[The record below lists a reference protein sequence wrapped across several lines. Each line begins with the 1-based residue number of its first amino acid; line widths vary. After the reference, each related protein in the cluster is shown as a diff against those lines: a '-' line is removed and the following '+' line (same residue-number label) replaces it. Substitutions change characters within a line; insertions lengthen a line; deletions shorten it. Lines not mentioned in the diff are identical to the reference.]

1 MRIFPSLFI
10 ISSTFL
16 CVYLWVGCK
25 NDPKTPQNLEE
36 KAKVDA
42 VKIEG
47 KALEKAP
54 EDALKVE
61 IDKDVI
67 PAQNFDFGSF
77 PSKWTALTKK
87 GTDFVVLTPCEK
99 DNRELLLNKDVG
111 HYQIYENMG
120 EDGVDYDLLEFKQT
134 GEKSYQMRV
143 RVREFKKDQVFNC
156 EYDAKTGLATWKW
169 KYAFG
174 SQKSNEVVFVDSKH
188 LKNYKLETEICK

>member
-1 MRIFPSLFI
+1 MRISPSFFI
-10 ISSTFL
+10 IYTAFL
-16 CVYLWVGCK
+16 CSYLWVGCK
-25 NDPKTPQNLEE
+25 NDPKTPQNVVVSN
-36 KAKVDA
+36 KGQA
-42 VKIEG
+42 VKVEG

-61 IDKDVI
+61 PEKSVI

-77 PSKWTALTKK
+77 PSKWTALTKQ
-87 GTDFVVLTPCEK
+87 GADFVVLTPCEK

-156 EYDAKTGLATWKW
+156 DYDAQTGLATWKW

-174 SQKSNEVVFVDSKH
+174 SKKTNEIVFVDNKH
-188 LKNYKLETEICK
+188 LKNYKLENEVCK